1 MEGVAPSPPLLFSHL
16 CSRQHSRIVAAT
28 LGLLGKQALIR
39 RVNRVHPS
47 CPSSHRSFSFS
58 FDPSPPFSFPRNIEL
73 PRKSRASK
81 GLPSSDSHTTRGGG
95 RELLGETRACLEA
108 KGTAYARQYG
118 LNGQLRGN
126 QLRETFS
133 NFRCDYLEVM
143 S

>member
-95 RELLGETRACLEA
+95 GARVVGRDTRVSRGKRNRVCTTIRA
-108 KGTAYARQYG
+108 KWPAPRQPTPRNV
-118 LNGQLRGN
+118 LKL
-126 QLRETFS
+126 
-133 NFRCDYLEVM
+133 
-143 S
+143 